1 MNSPMG
7 SSIQVTLWENSNRD
21 PLSKKYNYDGRLRG
35 TTAAMLRHGAYHV
48 VHFESLE
55 QFAESILMATSDG
68 ATHAALSYGVPKP
81 QFARSG
87 NVVMRSQGAASG
99 NVIHR
104 SRSCMQWPAGCGVMM
119 GDVDCNISLADVKA
133 RLPVW
138 MKGVGVVAIPSSS
151 SRIHT
156 AEGLLVS
163 PAEKWRLYW
172 LVSDASQ
179 IPRIGE
185 RLLYEEWS
193 AGRGWAHVTASG
205 GILPACMWDGSVWA
219 PERLDFAFG
228 PVLEDGLW
236 READAQVSSGA
247 VLDASAVAPAPAD
260 WLRGCSAWLT
270 AKALAAPRA
279 EETRRKWLD
288 ARGQAAVDAAGGDE
302 RARAPEIARQTHAL
316 EQGALFSDFVLYDL
330 DGGAHTVR
338 EILSAPE
345 AWHDRTIRDPFEPD
359 VYVDCTKLYLIG
371 QQHFPVAHCFAHGRG
386 PVRLLDYTPNEVMP
400 PTLTAEAARLAAM
413 NDDEARLAVKET
425 AKRLGA
431 SVVDLRAAVQKHK
444 VEGRKAAG
452 AVALS
457 KTDHCANAYAFMAAV
472 WPHVAY
478 HLEDALV
485 WRGGAWKPVSPSIL
499 RARVRQY
506 MERAINVDTGQPY
519 QPCSAD
525 VSECISAILEL
536 KTVEAP
542 KSPCWL
548 TDEERPHISHVIAFP
563 NGWLDA
569 RTGAFHNCEPALF
582 TRNALA
588 FDYNPCAATPK
599 RWLRF
604 LADTWP
610 SEAEAAEFIPA
621 LQRYMGMLL
630 VNDTS
635 SQTIGLLK
643 GPSGC
648 GKGVLLRLMT
658 QLVGEENTASVSAR
672 ALAKS
677 DFALEAIRGKTLV
690 TLTDMRL
697 GPDIKQDLVERLLSI
712 SGEDLL
718 GVNRKHK
725 SVLHE
730 RLDARIVIAT
740 NEIPNLPDDGGALCR
755 RYRVFQFYRSVP
767 EGQRDPRLSD
777 ALAHE
782 LPGIFNWALEGL
794 RMAWKDGL
802 PQGPLARMELSSL
815 REASAPLSRFIEER
829 LTLDEAACTPRTDVY
844 QAYCRWAL
852 QEGVRS
858 PMNDVH
864 FGRRLR
870 DTAPQIGDR
879 RPTING
885 VRVRCLTG
893 IKLQNV

>member
-1 MNSPMG
+1 MNSRSPLT
-7 SSIQVTLWENSNRD
+7 IQVTLWENSGRE
-21 PLSKKYNYDGRLRG
+21 PLSKKYNFDGELRG
-35 TTAAMLRHGAYHV
+35 TTAAALRCGSYQIV
-48 VHFESLE
+48 TFNSLE
-55 QFAESILMATSDG
+55 NFANSVLMATENG
-68 ATHAALSYGVPKP
+68 ATHAALSYGVPKA

-87 NVVMRSQGAASG
+87 NVIMRNQGAASG

-104 SRSCMQWPAGCGVMM
+104 SRECMQWPNGVGVMM
-119 GDVDCNISLADVKA
+119 GDVDCNISLADVMA
-133 RLPVW
+133 RLPKW
-138 MKGVGVVAIPSSS
+138 MQGVGVAAIPSSS

-172 LVSDASQ
+172 LASDASQ

-185 RLLYEEWS
+185 RLLYEEWM
-193 AGRGWAHVTASG
+193 AGRGWANVTASG
-205 GILPACMWDGSVWA
+205 SILPACMWDGAVWT

-236 READAQVSSGA
+236 RNVEAYFSAGA
-247 VLDASAVAPAPAD
+247 VLDVTAVAPAPPG
-260 WLRGCSAWLT
+260 WMRECPAWLS
-270 AKALAAPRA
+270 ARALAAPRA

-302 RARAPEIARQTHAL
+302 RARAPEIARQSHAL
-316 EQGALFSDFVLYDL
+316 EHGALFADFTLYDL

-338 EILSAPE
+338 EILAAPE
-345 AWHDRTIRDPFEPD
+345 LWHGRTIRDPFEPD
-359 VYVDCTKLYLIG
+359 VYVDCTKLFLIG

-386 PVRLLDYTPNEVMP
+386 PVRLLDYTPGEVMP
-400 PTLTAEAARLAAM
+400 SAMEAEAARLAAM
-413 NDDEARLAVKET
+413 REDDARLAIKET
-425 AKRLGA
+425 ARNLGA
-431 SVVDLRAAVQKHK
+431 SVVDLRAAVQRHK
-444 VEGRKAAG
+444 VEERKASG
-452 AVALS
+452 ALALS
-457 KTDHCANAYAFMAAV
+457 KTDHCANAAAFMRDV

-478 HLEDALV
+478 HAEDTLV
-485 WRGGAWKPVSPSIL
+485 WRGGAWKPVSPAIL
-499 RARVRQY
+499 RARLRRF
-506 MERAINVDTGQPY
+506 MERAINIDTGQPF
-519 QPCSAD
+519 QPCNAD
-525 VSECISAILEL
+525 ISECVSALLEMN
-536 KTVEAP
+536 TVEAP

-548 TDEERPHISHVIAFP
+548 TLDARPRITHVIAFP

-569 RTGAFHNCEPALF
+569 KTGAFHNCEPELF

-588 FDYNPCAATPK
+588 FNYDPHAPTPE
-599 RWLRF
+599 RWLKF

-610 SEAEAAEFIPA
+610 GEAEAAEFIPA

-635 SQTIGLLK
+635 AQSIGLLK

-648 GKGVLLRLMT
+648 GKGVLLRLLT

-672 ALAKS
+672 SLAKS

-712 SGEDLL
+712 SGEDLM

-730 RLDARIVIAT
+730 KLDARIVIAT

-755 RYRVFQFYRSVP
+755 RYKVFQFYRAIP
-767 EGQRDPRLSD
+767 AERQDPRLSD
-777 ALAHE
+777 ALAAE

-794 RMAWKDGL
+794 RMAWRDGL
-802 PQGPLARMELSSL
+802 AQGPMARAELGAL
-815 REASAPLSRFIEER
+815 REASAPLSSFVEEHIVF
-829 LTLDEAACTPRTDVY
+829 EEGAYVPRGDVY
-844 QAYCRWAL
+844 QAYQRWAL
-852 QEGVRS
+852 REGVRS

-864 FGRRLR
+864 FSRRLR
-870 DTAPQIGDR
+870 DTCPQIGDC
-879 RPTING
+879 RPTIQG

-893 IKLQNV
+893 IKLQNA